1 MQKYRFYAEM
11 PEARGSKSASK
22 QYGPFTRE
30 ALQAAAARGG
40 HVNCIAVLLENGKPL
55 WCGIGGLRMDAIACD
70 VERVNGPVVLGTVD
84 RDYLRQRCVRVTE
97 ALAAKLHPKLATYLK

>member
-11 PEARGSKSASK
+11 PDNRRSKSASRHF
-22 QYGPFTRE
+22 GAFTRKMLE
-30 ALQAAAARGG
+30 RLAAAGG

-70 VERVNGPVVLGTVD
+70 VERGNGPVVLGTVD
-84 RDYLRQRCVRVTE
+84 RDYLRQRCVRIT
-97 ALAAKLHPKLATYLK
+97 ADLAAKLHPRLATYLK